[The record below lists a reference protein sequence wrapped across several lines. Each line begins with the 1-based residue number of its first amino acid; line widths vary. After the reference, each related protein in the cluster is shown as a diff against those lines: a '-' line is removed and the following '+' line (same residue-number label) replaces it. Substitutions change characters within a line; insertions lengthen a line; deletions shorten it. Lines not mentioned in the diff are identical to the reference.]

1 MISTL
6 IILNSLFEVYA
17 AYLKGKVTHIHPVEL
32 SEPIGI
38 IQKGQ
43 SVQRKMKTAVPD
55 ISEGNYQFGITLQ
68 TDLGPTLNC
77 PFVKVKSVIM
87 IDKILL
93 LKFIKFCAVG
103 FSGMVIDFGTT
114 WLLKEK
120 AGVNKYIANSAG
132 FILAATSNYIWNR
145 LWTFQSENNQIAFE
159 YLSFII
165 ISVIGLGIN
174 NLVVFIFS
182 DKLKFNF
189 YFSKLIAIGVVTIWN
204 FIMNYLITF
213 R

>member
-1 MISTL
+1 
-6 IILNSLFEVYA
+6 
-17 AYLKGKVTHIHPVEL
+17 
-32 SEPIGI
+32 
-38 IQKGQ
+38 
-43 SVQRKMKTAVPD
+43 
-55 ISEGNYQFGITLQ
+55 
-68 TDLGPTLNC
+68 
-77 PFVKVKSVIM
+77 M
-87 IDKILL
+87 IDNILL

-120 AGVNKYIANSAG
+120 VRVNKYIANSTG

-145 LWTFQSENNQIAFE
+145 LWTFQSENSQIAFE

-174 NLVVFIFS
+174 NLVIFIFC
-182 DKLKFNF
+182 DKLKINF

-204 FIMNYLITF
+204 FIMNYFITF

>member
-1 MISTL
+1 
-6 IILNSLFEVYA
+6 
-17 AYLKGKVTHIHPVEL
+17 
-32 SEPIGI
+32 
-38 IQKGQ
+38 
-43 SVQRKMKTAVPD
+43 
-55 ISEGNYQFGITLQ
+55 
-68 TDLGPTLNC
+68 
-77 PFVKVKSVIM
+77 M

-120 AGVNKYIANSAG
+120 ARVNKYIANSAG
-132 FILAATSNYIWNR
+132 FVLAATSNYIWNR
-145 LWTFQSENNQIAFE
+145 LWTFQSENSRIGFE

-174 NLVVFIFS
+174 NLVIFIFS

-213 R
+213 G

>member
-1 MISTL
+1 
-6 IILNSLFEVYA
+6 
-17 AYLKGKVTHIHPVEL
+17 
-32 SEPIGI
+32 
-38 IQKGQ
+38 
-43 SVQRKMKTAVPD
+43 
-55 ISEGNYQFGITLQ
+55 
-68 TDLGPTLNC
+68 
-77 PFVKVKSVIM
+77 M
-87 IDKILL
+87 IDRIFL
-93 LKFIKFCAVG
+93 LKFLKFCAVG
-103 FSGMVIDFGTT
+103 FSGMLIDFGTT

-120 AGVNKYIANSAG
+120 VRVNKYIANSTG

-145 LWTFQSENNQIAFE
+145 LWTFQSENSQITFE

-174 NLVVFIFS
+174 NLVIFIFS

-213 R
+213 Q